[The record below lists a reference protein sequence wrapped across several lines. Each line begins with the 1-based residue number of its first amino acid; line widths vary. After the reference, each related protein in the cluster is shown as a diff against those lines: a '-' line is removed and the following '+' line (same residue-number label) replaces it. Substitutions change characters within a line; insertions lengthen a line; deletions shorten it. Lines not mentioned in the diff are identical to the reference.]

1 MAPRNTAGQESPSE
15 SNPRNLAAILNDG
28 AGNVE
33 RWGKEIIDRN
43 ITVRFGKDFLD
54 RNVADQWGKARGKGT
69 MNEIV
74 EGWGKGFQDRIRSF
88 VPPSRTAAESIGRV
102 AEGGRYAAALEATS
116 GDGGIVTRIAPTAAG
131 RVGVIRASFS
141 SRLPLARIEPPPAAV
156 ATSRTEEL
164 TKSESPDR
172 EWRNGGA
179 ADVGGAG
186 SSGSAGRGAGDA
198 DSSAAPPWQMPLRE
212 ASRKVAELGRAVK
225 GLWKGRKD
233 DVSGAG
239 TGTDGAGAGKQSS
252 SLASLSQFPDAEE
265 RQLAAALAS
274 GKRATLIQFYA
285 RRCRLCRSLS
295 QLTAELARRNAD
307 WLNVVPADVE
317 NSRWLPE
324 VGHYSIKYVP
334 WYVLLD
340 GRASVFCFCSPP
352 LFNHS
357 CVCLPKQVGYYSIKY
372 VPWYVLLD
380 ARGRA
385 FCGALQ
391 HQVRAVLRAA
401 GRAGESAGEDRR
413 AVQPQARGEG
423 AGLPG
428 GEHPP
433 LPAAPFR
440 GTGGSVRGAA
450 GGWKGA
456 GAAEVGVVVA
466 AAVGKTG
473 EPYSRKHV
481 VKGLAY
487 LVESIRP
494 YRRPP
499 AAAVSTS
506 AQEGQQGVDKE
517 LEVLG

>member
-1 MAPRNTAGQESPSE
+1 MAPRNTAGHEPL
-15 SNPRNLAAILNDG
+15 PLANLPNFAAIWNEG
-28 AGNVE
+28 TENVE
-33 RWGKEIIDRN
+33 RWGKKILDWNVTE
-43 ITVRFGKDFLD
+43 RFGKDSLD
-54 RNVADQWGKARGKGT
+54 RNVAEQWGKARSKGT

-88 VPPSRTAAESIGRV
+88 VPPSRTAEERSGKRAEGGRM

-116 GDGGIVTRIAPTAAG
+116 GDGGIVTRIAPAAAG

-141 SRLPLARIEPPPAAV
+141 SRLPLARIEPPPAVV

-164 TKSESPDR
+164 TKSDSPDR

-179 ADVGGAG
+179 ADVDGAG
-186 SSGSAGRGAGDA
+186 SSGSAGRGTGDA

-233 DVSGAG
+233 DVRGAG
-239 TGTDGAGAGKQSS
+239 TGTAADGAGAGKQSS
-252 SLASLSQFPDAEE
+252 SLASLAQFPDSEE

-334 WYVLLD
+334 CYVLLD
-340 GRASVFCFCSPP
+340 GR
-352 LFNHS
+352 
-357 CVCLPKQVGYYSIKY
+357 
-372 VPWYVLLD
+372 
-380 ARGRA
+380 GRA
-385 FCGALQ
+385 LA
-391 HQVRAVLRAA
+391 
-401 GRAGESAGEDRR
+401 
-413 AVQPQARGEG
+413 
-423 AGLPG
+423 
-428 GEHPP
+428 
-433 LPAAPFR
+433 
-440 GTGGSVRGAA
+440 
-450 GGWKGA
+450 
-456 GAAEVGVVVA
+456 
-466 AAVGKTG
+466 KTG

-494 YRRPP
+494 YRRRP
-499 AAAVSTS
+499 AVGEGGDGKEKQ
-506 AQEGQQGVDKE
+506 QEEQGQEQQQEQQQKQ
-517 LEVLG
+517 